1 MGVSRC
7 RELKPRFGFSDKTID
22 VSYFKGTVKMTSLR
36 VYPMRWH
43 PREEDM
49 RARLIARGRRWQ
61 DLDISKR
68 GKILYYLMLA
78 GHISYCLQDLILLVL
93 ATESDS
99 AGSDIFLHTMSC
111 RSEASLSDRVRP
123 VSGRIDLVSRS
134 MHGTYLSV
142 PVHDTYNFDRAV
154 GSC

>member
-61 DLDISKR
+61 DLEGVHHRHYNSAAYLKR
-68 GKILYYLMLA
+68 KCYIKVTVNCRIMVDFGA
-78 GHISYCLQDLILLVL
+78 SWRSSFCCSNCLTLW
-93 ATESDS
+93 A
-99 AGSDIFLHTMSC
+99 
-111 RSEASLSDRVRP
+111 
-123 VSGRIDLVSRS
+123 
-134 MHGTYLSV
+134 
-142 PVHDTYNFDRAV
+142 
-154 GSC
+154 